1 MNNMKNK
8 GKRNNI
14 NYLRILMNTS
24 LYKNLNKGTTK
35 NKDIEKERKR
45 NRLIKPRIDMYSV

>member
-14 NYLRILMNTS
+14 NYVRILMNTS